1 MSGSRA
7 KYNGMNRKGIVM
19 NNTWTAEKLAES
31 TRQPHPPADLPPLME
46 ALWWEA
52 KGDWKRAHEIAQEIH
67 TRDAAWVHAYL
78 HRREG
83 DQWNAGYW
91 YRTAGREVCT
101 LPLEAEWREI
111 ATVLLA
117 S

>member
-1 MSGSRA
+1 
-7 KYNGMNRKGIVM
+7 MNRKGIVM

-31 TRQPHPPADLPPLME
+31 TQHPAPPAEISPLLE

-52 KGDWKRAHEIAQEIH
+52 KGDWTRAHEIAQNIH

-91 YRTAGREVCT
+91 YRNAGRPVST
-101 LPLEAEWREI
+101 LSLDDEWREI
-111 ATVLLA
+111 ATALLA
-117 S
+117 P